1 MFCKA
6 EGIGEFDGSGDEM
19 SQNEVKQ
26 IPVISDIE
34 RIKKIVQILEVVGNK
49 VIPLIIDNFPA
60 PLVQVQTPTSITDT
74 NDKGLKILNNLK
86 KEIDGVTGNHD
97 KKVLDEVNDG

>member
-1 MFCKA
+1 
-6 EGIGEFDGSGDEM
+6 M

-49 VIPLIIDNFPA
+49 VIPLLIDNFPA
-60 PLVQVQTPTSITDT
+60 PLVQTQPPPSITDS

-86 KEIDGVTGNHD
+86 KEIDGITGNHE
-97 KKVLDEVNDG
+97 KKVLDEANDG

>member
-1 MFCKA
+1 MMGMIA
-6 EGIGEFDGSGDEM
+6 EFDGSGDEVL
-19 SQNEVKQ
+19 QNEVKQ

-60 PLVQVQTPTSITDT
+60 PLVQAQATTSITDT

-86 KEIDGVTGNHD
+86 KEIGVTGNHD

>member
-1 MFCKA
+1 
-6 EGIGEFDGSGDEM
+6 M

-34 RIKKIVQILEVVGNK
+34 RIKKIVQILEIVGNK
-49 VIPLIIDNFPA
+49 VIPLLIDNFPA
-60 PLVQVQTPTSITDT
+60 SLTQTQAQAPASITES

-86 KEIDGVTGNHD
+86 KDFEGVTGNHD

>member
-1 MFCKA
+1 MFQ
-6 EGIGEFDGSGDEM
+6 IPEFDGSGDEM

-34 RIKKIVQILEVVGNK
+34 RVKKIVQILDK

-60 PLVQVQTPTSITDT
+60 TLTQAPASITDP
-74 NDKGLKILNNLK
+74 NDKGLKFLNNLK
-86 KEIDGVTGNHD
+86 KEISGNRE
-97 KKVLDEVNDG
+97 KNE